1 MRRPVFIAALIQLM
15 AAVISFRCMG
25 IGTGNKELT
34 VLVACLIGVISFGFL
49 TIYIRLCKISV
60 FYYLVFLLYPI
71 TVIEMLVMSTSLN
84 RNYGYEK
91 FTGTVAD
98 IACKDSYMMVYM
110 KKNSLNPRGIIVY
123 ADYKYI
129 AGSDKEYLCTGD
141 EIMVAG
147 DVNVWDTAHN
157 PGNFDSRLYYTS
169 CGYPYK
175 CTADDVKI
183 IKSDTQSYKACL
195 YRLKQRF
202 KKIYADVFDEDDR
215 KLMDSMILG
224 DKYELD
230 SDIKEAYQKS
240 GMSHLL
246 AISGLHIS
254 IVGMGIYKGLRKKAG
269 ICISA
274 FAGIIVILSY
284 LIFTGESVSAS
295 RAAVMLI
302 ITIVADIRARTY
314 DMLTAISV
322 ASIMQI
328 LDNPYVVC
336 NVSYIMSFLAVLGI
350 TLVLPVIQKENKTL
364 IFIEKKNRKNRT
376 FKDEI
381 LYVLCDSISVC
392 MAIHMTLLPVMLYIS
407 YETAMISI
415 LLNCIV
421 IPLMPVVM
429 ISGMATGITG
439 VLSVKCAMFTG
450 GAASYVLK
458 FYQMV
463 CKAADS
469 FSGLIYVTGRPQNW
483 QIILYVIVLC
493 IWIMAESEYV
503 GYFVNNYT
511 QYYMKNHTQYYVKNY
526 VKNHIGNYMLF
537 NRKCC
542 FPRNNKQNDIC
553 NSLFVNKLNRCSYS
567 RIRAA
572 VMLLMVVLAML
583 NMRYVPHRGLYIMM
597 LDVGQGDCIYIRD
610 MNGVSYLF
618 DGGSTDVKN
627 SGKYRIYPALRSMG
641 IKRLD
646 YVIISHSD
654 ADHINGIKELI
665 DMCDESFTIGEV
677 VMPDI
682 KDKEEIESYAGM
694 TEYVKKAGITITYS
708 VAGDVLLRDDTSS
721 FDITCI
727 HPCKSYDYE
736 DVNDFSA
743 VYRINYGDFSMM
755 MMGDSGKKA
764 EKCIMNDWN
773 KTWHTSVLKTGHHGS
788 KYSTGDDFLTY
799 ISPVVSVISCG
810 RQNRYGHP
818 HNETL
823 ERLRDK
829 NIEVYRTDEGGA
841 ITIKVS
847 EDSMVIE
854 QKYN

>member
-25 IGTGNKELT
+25 IGTRNRELT
-34 VLVACLIGVISFGFL
+34 VLVTCLIGVVSLGFL

-60 FYYLVFLLYPI
+60 FYFLVFVLYPI
-71 TVIEMLVMSTSLN
+71 TIIEMLVMSMSLN

-98 IACKDSYMMVYM
+98 IACKDSYMMVYI
-110 KKNSLNPRGIIVY
+110 KNNNLNPRGIIVY
-123 ADYKYI
+123 ADYKNITSYDEKYI
-129 AGSDKEYLCTGD
+129 CDGD

-147 DVNVWDTAHN
+147 DISGWDSAHN
-157 PGNFDSRLYYTS
+157 PGNFDSQLYYTS

-175 CTADDVKI
+175 CMADDVI
-183 IKSDTQSYKACL
+183 IMKRDTGSYNAWL

-215 KLMDSMILG
+215 QLMDSMLLG

-230 SDIKEAYQKS
+230 SGIKEAYQKS

-269 ICISA
+269 ICMSA
-274 FAGIIVILSY
+274 FAGITVILSY
-284 LIFTGESVSAS
+284 LIFTGESISAS
-295 RAAVMLI
+295 RAAAMLVI
-302 ITIVADIRARTY
+302 AIVADIRARTY
-314 DMLTAISV
+314 DMLTALSI
-322 ASIMQI
+322 ASIIQI
-328 LDNPYVVC
+328 LDNPYVIC

-350 TLVLPVIQKENKTL
+350 TLVLPVMHTDNKTL
-364 IFIEKKNRKNRT
+364 IFIEKKNRKKRT

-381 LYVLCDSISVC
+381 LYMLCDSISVC
-392 MAIHMTLLPVMLYIS
+392 IAIHMTLLPAMLYIS
-407 YETAMISI
+407 YETAPISI
-415 LLNCIV
+415 ILNCIV

-429 ISGMATGITG
+429 ISGMATGIAG
-439 VLSVKCAMFTG
+439 LLSVKCAMFTA
-450 GAASYVLK
+450 GAASYILK

-463 CKAADS
+463 CKVTDKA
-469 FSGLIYVTGRPQNW
+469 SGLIYVTGRPENW
-483 QIILYVIVLC
+483 QIVLYVIVLC

-503 GYFVNNYT
+503 RHFVNNYT
-511 QYYMKNHTQYYVKNY
+511 KYYMKNEKY
-526 VKNHIGNYMLF
+526 
-537 NRKCC
+537 C
-542 FPRNNKQNDIC
+542 FSQSNE
-553 NSLFVNKLNRCSYS
+553 NSGVCGRVSANKLDSCSHS
-567 RIRAA
+567 RMRAV
-572 VMLLMVVLAML
+572 VMILIVTLSAL
-583 NMRYVPHRGLYIMM
+583 NMRYVPPDGLYVIM

-618 DGGSTDVKN
+618 DGGSTDVKK
-627 SGKYRIYPALRSMG
+627 SGKYRIYPALRLMG
-641 IKRLD
+641 IKHLD

-654 ADHINGIKELI
+654 ADHINGIKELV
-665 DMCDESFTIGEV
+665 DMCGETFTIGEV

-682 KDKEEIESYAGM
+682 KDKEKVESYAGM
-694 TEYVKKAGITITYS
+694 VEYVKNAGISIRYN
-708 VAGDVLLRDDTSS
+708 VAGDVLSQDDANR
-721 FDITCI
+721 FNITCI
-727 HPCKSYDYE
+727 HPCKSYEYE

-755 MMGDSGKKA
+755 MMGDSGMKA

-773 KTWHTSVLKTGHHGS
+773 MAWHTSVLKTGHHGS

-799 ISPVVSVISCG
+799 ISPAVSIISCG
-810 RQNRYGHP
+810 KDNRYGHP

-823 ERLRDK
+823 ERLRAR
-829 NIEVYRTDEGGA
+829 NVEVYRTDECGA
-841 ITIKVS
+841 IAVKVNK
-847 EDSMVIE
+847 DSMVIE
-854 QKYN
+854 QKYH